1 MYFSI
6 KHIKHISIYFR
17 PKKPFILL
25 IICNSQFS
33 IISKLIFNYW
43 LLNLRLRLIANS
55 QWKKFFVI
63 QFFSLPVLLFLVS
76 SITSILFSVIAL
88 THMWMYAYWAE
99 KIQVLKK
106 SKNNNKKIE
115 VKKSD
120 LHAMK
125 RTTKRAIKTFQ
136 WFPLLTFHSNNLKLF
151 YYC

>member
-17 PKKPFILL
+17 PKKPLILL

-88 THMWMYAYWAE
+88 THKWMYAYWAE
-99 KIQVLKK
+99 KNPSFEKNQRITTKKLRLKK
-106 SKNNNKKIE
+106 
-115 VKKSD
+115 
-120 LHAMK
+120 
-125 RTTKRAIKTFQ
+125 AIYTQ
-136 WFPLLTFHSNNLKLF
+136 WKERQKEQ
-151 YYC
+151 